1 MANNDPTQQ
10 LRNTIA
16 NARKALDQLE
26 QSLVAIMED
35 AALGRAART
44 LLVTQPNAKLNG
56 GVRKPAT
63 PTPATRQ
70 ARKPGK
76 AGRAKRLSGKEAEKS
91 VESILATLGSN
102 KNGLSIGELSSAT
115 GLRAEAVSYRLGLL
129 RKGKK
134 VRMTGTRSQ
143 AKYFLPA

>member
-16 NARKALDQLE
+16 NARRALDQLE

-44 LLVTQPNAKLNG
+44 LFTTQPKAKLNG
-56 GVRKPAT
+56 AVPKRAT
-63 PTPATRQ
+63 PSPAIRQ
-70 ARKPGK
+70 LRTPGK
-76 AGRAKRLSGKEAEKS
+76 SGRKRLSGAEAEKS

-102 KNGLSIGELSSAT
+102 KNGLTVGELSSAT

-143 AKYFLPA
+143 AKYFLAA